1 MSNAL
6 IAKTNNMTTNNENQ
20 PEMKAAEPVAAAP
33 VNLDT
38 FDWEAYEH
46 DSNLYGESKEEIAA
60 KYDQTLSNVQ
70 VGEVVEGTVI
80 GLTKR
85 EVVSTSA
92 TSRKA
97 SFRSANSDITPNWP

>member
-85 EVVSTSA
+85 EVVVNIGYKSEGIIPISE
-92 TSRKA
+92 
-97 SFRSANSDITPNWP
+97 FR

>member
-1 MSNAL
+1 
-6 IAKTNNMTTNNENQ
+6 MTTNNENQ

-60 KYDQTLSNVQ
+60 KYDQTLSNRNRAHQARSSGQHRLQ
-70 VGEVVEGTVI
+70 VG
-80 GLTKR
+80 R
-85 EVVSTSA
+85 HH
-92 TSRKA
+92 
-97 SFRSANSDITPNWP
+97 SDQRIQI

>member
-20 PEMKAAEPVAAAP
+20 PETKAAEPVAAAP

-46 DSNLYGESKEEIAA
+46 DSNLYGESKEI
-60 KYDQTLSNVQ
+60 KTWHRLYFRFLYTVRTVQ
-70 VGEVVEGTVI
+70 VI
-80 GLTKR
+80 
-85 EVVSTSA
+85 
-92 TSRKA
+92 
-97 SFRSANSDITPNWP
+97 